1 VGGARV
7 KVSAILGDAEL
18 TLKELLDLEKGDVIR
33 LDRPA
38 DDTAVINA
46 DGKDRFIGKIGLR
59 RFRKSVEITQL
70 IVDEKD
76 EVKEILEEIEHQR
89 KLKLAQTL
97 ASDSEEEVVNG

>member
-1 VGGARV
+1 
-7 KVSAILGDAEL
+7 VSAFLGDAEPSRR
-18 TLKELLDLEKGDVIR
+18 ELLSLKKGDIIR

-59 RFRKSVEITQL
+59 RFRKSLEVTEL

-76 EVKEILEEIEHQR
+76 EVKEILQEIEQER
-89 KLKLAQTL
+89 MLRLARTL
-97 ASDSEEEVVNG
+97 NDEEEVVNG